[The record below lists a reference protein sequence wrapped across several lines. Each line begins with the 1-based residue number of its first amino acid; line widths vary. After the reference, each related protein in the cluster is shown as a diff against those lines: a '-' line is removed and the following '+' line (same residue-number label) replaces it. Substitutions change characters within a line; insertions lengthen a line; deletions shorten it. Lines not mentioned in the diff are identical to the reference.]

1 MRLFSIILF
10 FLLWSAT
17 SIAQDTLITMAGYEI
32 PCEITNKEG
41 YKVEFKIEKRK
52 GKKKDR
58 SMHKSEIF
66 SLIQNG
72 EEEVLYAPDP
82 ILGDDLSVQEM
93 RIFIA
98 GERDAR
104 KYYDARPTFW
114 VGFGASMAGAIFA
127 SGALLATLTL
137 PVLYPLAQL
146 IPVIKIKEKY
156 ISDPNHRYNE
166 VYAAGFESVARSKKV
181 LGGLKGAFLGALT
194 GVLIVAI
201 IAPDEL

>member
-1 MRLFSIILF
+1 MRLFPIIL
-10 FLLWSAT
+10 LCLIWSAT
-17 SIAQDTLITMAGYEI
+17 GIAQDTLITMAGYEI
-32 PCEITNKEG
+32 PCKVTNKEG
-41 YKVEFKIEKRK
+41 YRIEFQIEKRS
-52 GKKKDR
+52 GKIKDR

-72 EEEVLYAPDP
+72 SEEVLYSPDP

-114 VGFGASMAGAIFA
+114 VGFGASMAGAILA

-137 PVLYPLAQL
+137 PILYPLAQL
-146 IPVIKIKEKY
+146 IPIIKIKEKY

-166 VYAAGFESVARSKKV
+166 VYAAGFESVARSKKL
-181 LGGLKGAFLGALT
+181 LGGLKGAFLGAAV
-194 GVLIVAI
+194 GVLIIAI